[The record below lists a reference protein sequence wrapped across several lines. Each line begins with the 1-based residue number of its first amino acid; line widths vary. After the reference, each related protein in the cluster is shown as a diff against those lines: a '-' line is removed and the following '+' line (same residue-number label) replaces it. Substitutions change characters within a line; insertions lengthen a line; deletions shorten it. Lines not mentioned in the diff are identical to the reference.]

1 MRRDQAL
8 KILAEHRET
17 LHSSYGVDTLSVFGS
32 VARDEAG
39 EGSDVDILVTF
50 DRSPGMFQF
59 LRMKEYLENIL
70 SCRVDLVTR
79 NALKQ
84 QLSERILKEAI
95 RAA

>member
-8 KILAEHRET
+8 KLLAEKRQT
-17 LHSSYGVDTLSVFGS
+17 LHSRYDVNTLSVFGS
-32 VARDEAG
+32 VARDEAD

-50 DRSPGMFQF
+50 KRSPGMFQF
-59 LRMKEYLENIL
+59 LRLKEYLENIL

-79 NALKQ
+79 NALKEQ
-84 QLSERILKEAI
+84 FSERILKEAI